1 MSERAG
7 DRRSWLASI
16 PGDDLDVYELS
27 GFGGPSGFGAHPALL
42 VIDVQYRTA
51 GDRPAPIREAITTM
65 YPTACG
71 DRAWAAI
78 PHIARLIGAARD
90 AAIPIIY
97 PYVAPKKAVDAG
109 RFGSINPQITTIG
122 ERGYE
127 FVAEVAPAP
136 GDLLLPKRHASAFFG
151 TALVSYLVDFGVDT
165 VILAGCTTSGC
176 IRATAVDAFSYNFRT
191 VVAEECVYDRI
202 GASHDVGLFDLDAK
216 YADVLPAADVI
227 DHLRERTP
235 PPPSPPA

>member
-1 MSERAG
+1 MSGQIE

-16 PGDDLDVYELS
+16 PGDDLDLYELS
-27 GFGGPSGFGAHPALL
+27 GFGGPSGFGERPALL

-51 GDRPAPIREAITTM
+51 GDRPVPIREAITTM

-71 DRAWAAI
+71 DRAWAAM
-78 PHIARLIGAARD
+78 PHIARLLGAARE
-90 AAIPIIY
+90 AAIPIVY
-97 PYVAPKKAVDAG
+97 PYVAPKKAIDAG
-109 RFGSINPQITTIG
+109 RFGSINPGITSIT

-127 FVAEVAPAP
+127 FVAEVAPEE
-136 GDLLLPKRHASAFFG
+136 GDVLLPKRHASAFFG

-191 VVAEECVYDRI
+191 IVPEECGYDRI
-202 GASHDVGLFDLDAK
+202 QASHDVGLFDLDAK
-216 YADVLPAADVI
+216 YADVMETDAVI
-227 DHLRERTP
+227 DRLRGLTP
-235 PPPSPPA
+235 PSD

>member
-1 MSERAG
+1 MTGQTEER
-7 DRRSWLASI
+7 RPWLASI
-16 PGDDLDVYELS
+16 PGDDLDVYDLS
-27 GFGGPSGFGAHPALL
+27 GFGGPSGFGDHPALL

-71 DRAWAAI
+71 DRAWAAM
-78 PHIARLIGAARD
+78 PHIVRLVSAARE
-90 AAIPIIY
+90 AGIPIVY

-109 RFGSINPQITTIG
+109 RFGSINPAITSIG

-127 FVAEVAPAP
+127 FVAEVAPED
-136 GDLLLPKRHASAFFG
+136 GDVLLPKRHASAFFG
-151 TALVSYLVDFGVDT
+151 TALVSYLVDFGTDT

-191 VVAEECVYDRI
+191 IIPEECVYDRI
-202 GASHDVGLFDLDAK
+202 QASHDVGLFDLDAK
-216 YADVLPAADVI
+216 YADVVPTDEVVAR
-227 DHLRERTP
+227 LRGQAP
-235 PPPSPPA
+235 PH

>member
-1 MSERAG
+1 MSEQPAT
-7 DRRSWLASI
+7 RRSWLASI
-16 PGDDLDVYELS
+16 SGDDLDVYELS
-27 GFGGPSGFGAHPALL
+27 GFGGSAGFGERPALL

-51 GDRPAPIREAITTM
+51 GERPVPIREAITTM

-90 AAIPIIY
+90 AAIPIVY

-109 RFGSINPQITTIG
+109 RFGSINPQIASIS
-122 ERGYE
+122 EKGYE
-127 FVAEVAPAP
+127 FVAEVAPTES
-136 GDLLLPKRHASAFFG
+136 DVLLPKRHASAFFG
-151 TALVSYLVDFGVDT
+151 TALVSYLVDFGTDT

-191 VVAEECVYDRI
+191 IVAEECVYDRI

-216 YADVLPAADVI
+216 YADVVPTDEVI
-227 DHLRERTP
+227 DHLQRHP
-235 PPPSPPA
+235 PRSH

>member
-1 MSERAG
+1 MSERSE
-7 DRRSWLASI
+7 DRRSWLGSI
-16 PGDDLDVYELS
+16 PGEDLDVYELS
-27 GFGGPSGFGAHPALL
+27 GFGGSAGFGEHPVLL

-51 GDRPAPIREAITTM
+51 GDRPVPIREAITTM

-78 PHIARLIGAARD
+78 PQIARLVGAARE
-90 AAIPIIY
+90 AGIPIVY

-109 RFGSINPQITTIG
+109 RFGSINPQITSIG

-127 FVAEVAPAP
+127 FVADVAPEE
-136 GDLLLPKRHASAFFG
+136 GDVLLPKRHASAFFG

-191 VVAEECVYDRI
+191 VVPEECVYDRI
-202 GASHDVGLFDLDAK
+202 QASHDVGLFDLDAK
-216 YADVLPAADVI
+216 YADVVPTDEVI
-227 DHLRERTP
+227 DRLRELTA
-235 PPPSPPA
+235 PSR

>member
-1 MSERAG
+1 MSGQTE

-16 PGDDLDVYELS
+16 PGDDLDVYDLS
-27 GFGGPSGFGAHPALL
+27 GFGGRSGFGDHPALL

-71 DRAWAAI
+71 DRAWAAM
-78 PHIARLIGAARD
+78 PHIVRLVSAARE
-90 AAIPIIY
+90 AGIPIVY

-109 RFGSINPQITTIG
+109 RFGSINPAITSIG

-127 FVAEVAPAP
+127 FVAEVAPEE
-136 GDLLLPKRHASAFFG
+136 GDVLLPKRHASAFFG
-151 TALVSYLVDFGVDT
+151 TALVSYLVDFGTDT

-191 VVAEECVYDRI
+191 IIPEECVYDRI
-202 GASHDVGLFDLDAK
+202 QASHDVGLFDLDAK
-216 YADVLPAADVI
+216 YADVVPTDEVVAR
-227 DHLRERTP
+227 LRGQAP
-235 PPPSPPA
+235 PH

>member
-1 MSERAG
+1 MSERPE

-27 GFGGPSGFGAHPALL
+27 GFGGASGFGEHPALL

-51 GDRPAPIREAITTM
+51 GDRPVPIREAITTM

-71 DRAWAAI
+71 EVAWAAI
-78 PHIARLIGAARD
+78 HHIVPLIAAARE
-90 AAIPIIY
+90 AGIPIIY

-109 RFGSINPQITTIG
+109 RFGSINPAITSIG
-122 ERGYE
+122 DRGYE
-127 FVAEVAPAP
+127 FVSEVAPTE
-136 GDLLLPKRHASAFFG
+136 GDVLVPKRHASAFFG

-191 VVAEECVYDRI
+191 IVAEECVYDRI

-216 YADVLPAADVI
+216 YADVMPTAAVMDR
-227 DHLRERTP
+227 LRGLTP
-235 PPPSPPA
+235 RS

>member
-1 MSERAG
+1 MSGQTE

-27 GFGGPSGFGAHPALL
+27 GFGGPSGFGGRPALL

-51 GDRPAPIREAITTM
+51 GDRPVPIREAITTM

-71 DRAWAAI
+71 ERAWAAM
-78 PHIARLIGAARD
+78 PHIARLIGAARET
-90 AAIPIIY
+90 AIPIVY

-109 RFGSINPQITTIG
+109 RFGSINPQITSID

-127 FVAEVAPAP
+127 FVAEVAPEE
-136 GDLLLPKRHASAFFG
+136 GDVLLPKRHASAFFG

-191 VVAEECVYDRI
+191 IVAEECVYDRI

-216 YADVLPAADVI
+216 YADVLGTETVI
-227 DHLRERTP
+227 RRLRQLGA
-235 PPPSPPA
+235 PSR

>member
-1 MSERAG
+1 MSNQAE

-16 PGDDLDVYELS
+16 PGEDLDVYELS
-27 GFGGPSGFGAHPALL
+27 GFGGESGFGDRPALL

-51 GDRPAPIREAITTM
+51 GDTPVPIREAITTM

-71 DRAWAAI
+71 DRAWSAI
-78 PHIARLIGAARD
+78 PHIASLIKAARG
-90 AAIPIIY
+90 AGIPIVY
-97 PYVAPKKAVDAG
+97 PYVAPKKATDAG
-109 RFGSINPQITTIG
+109 RFGSINPAITSIS

-127 FVAEVAPAP
+127 FVAEVAPQES
-136 GDLLLPKRHASAFFG
+136 DVLLPKRHASAFFG

-191 VVAEECVYDRI
+191 IVPTECVYDRI
-202 GASHDVGLFDLDAK
+202 QASHDVGLFDLDAK
-216 YADVLPAADVI
+216 YADVVPTLTVI
-227 DHLRERTP
+227 DRLAELAPR
-235 PPPSPPA
+235 SP

>member
-1 MSERAG
+1 MSERTE

-27 GFGGPSGFGAHPALL
+27 GFGGSPGFGEHPALL

-51 GDRPAPIREAITTM
+51 GDRPVPIREAITTM

-78 PHIARLIGAARD
+78 PHIARLVGAAR
-90 AAIPIIY
+90 AAGIPIIY

-109 RFGSINPQITTIG
+109 RFGSINPAITSIA
-122 ERGYE
+122 EKGYE
-127 FVAEVAPAP
+127 FVAEVAPT
-136 GDLLLPKRHASAFFG
+136 GSDVLLPKRHASAFFG

-176 IRATAVDAFSYNFRT
+176 VRATAVDAFSYNFAT
-191 VVAEECVYDRI
+191 IVPEECVYDRI

-216 YADVLPAADVI
+216 YADVLATDVVI
-227 DHLRERTP
+227 DHLRGRTP
-235 PPPSPPA
+235 RPA

>member
-1 MSERAG
+1 MSGQTE
-7 DRRSWLASI
+7 DRRSWRASI

-27 GFGGPSGFGAHPALL
+27 GFGGPSGFGERPALL

-51 GDRPAPIREAITTM
+51 GDRPAPIREAIATM

-78 PHIARLIGAARD
+78 PHIARLIDAAR
-90 AAIPIIY
+90 AAGIPIIY
-97 PYVAPKKAVDAG
+97 PYVAPKKAIDAG
-109 RFGSINPQITTIG
+109 RFGSINPAVTSISR
-122 ERGYE
+122 RGYE
-127 FVAEVAPAP
+127 FVAEVAPEE
-136 GDLLLPKRHASAFFG
+136 GDVLLPKRHASAFFG

-191 VVAEECVYDRI
+191 IVAEECVYDRI
-202 GASHDVGLFDLDAK
+202 QASHDVGLFDLDAK
-216 YADVLPAADVI
+216 YADVLPAATVI
-227 DHLRERTP
+227 DRLRESTV
-235 PPPSPPA
+235 PSR

>member
-1 MSERAG
+1 MSGQTEE
-7 DRRSWLASI
+7 RRSWLASI

-27 GFGGPSGFGAHPALL
+27 GFGGPSGFGDHPALL

-51 GDRPAPIREAITTM
+51 GDRPVPIREAITTM

-78 PHIARLIGAARD
+78 PHIARLLRAAR
-90 AAIPIIY
+90 AAGIPIIY

-109 RFGSINPQITTIG
+109 RFGSINPAITSIS

-127 FVAEVAPAP
+127 FVDEVAPED
-136 GDLLLPKRHASAFFG
+136 GDVLLPKRHASAFFG

-191 VVAEECVYDRI
+191 IVPEECVYDRI
-202 GASHDVGLFDLDAK
+202 QASHDVGLFDLDAK
-216 YADVLPAADVI
+216 YADVMPAEAVI
-227 DHLRERTP
+227 DRLRESTAP
-235 PPPSPPA
+235 PG

>member
-1 MSERAG
+1 MSERPAT
-7 DRRSWLASI
+7 RRSWLASI
-16 PGDDLDVYELS
+16 SGDDLDVYELS
-27 GFGGPSGFGAHPALL
+27 GFGGSAGFGERPALL

-51 GDRPAPIREAITTM
+51 GERPVPIREAITTM

-78 PHIARLIGAARD
+78 PHIVRLLGAARD
-90 AAIPIIY
+90 AGIPIVY

-109 RFGSINPQITTIG
+109 RFGSINPQVTSIS
-122 ERGYE
+122 EKGYE
-127 FVAEVAPAP
+127 FVAEVAPAES
-136 GDLLLPKRHASAFFG
+136 DVLLPKRHASAFFG

-191 VVAEECVYDRI
+191 IVAEECVYDRI

-216 YADVLPAADVI
+216 YADVVATDEVI
-227 DHLRERTP
+227 DELRRHAP
-235 PPPSPPA
+235 RSN